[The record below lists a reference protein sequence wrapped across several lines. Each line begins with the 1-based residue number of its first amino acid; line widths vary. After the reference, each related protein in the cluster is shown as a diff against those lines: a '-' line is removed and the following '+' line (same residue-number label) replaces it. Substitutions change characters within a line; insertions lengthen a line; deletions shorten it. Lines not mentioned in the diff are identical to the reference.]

1 MKPALP
7 RPLLDLRA
15 GLLRALHRTGWAGA
29 VGVGLIAFAL
39 AFGYTVAADQAK
51 RREALVAERAR
62 LLKAA
67 ASPAADQR
75 SEAEHLAAFYARFP
89 AVTELPAR
97 LQELHRLAEAHGVML
112 ARADYR
118 ASREAGTGLQRVSLT
133 LPASGAFEPLYQWL
147 AEVLATMPEVALE
160 SLSVKR
166 EDTGAGNVDVELHL
180 AIFLRG
186 QA

>member
-1 MKPALP
+1 MRAIL
-7 RPLLDLRA
+7 RDLRSS
-15 GLLRALHRTGWAGA
+15 LLRALHRVGWAGA
-29 VGVGLIAFAL
+29 LGVGLIAFAL
-39 AFGYTVAADQAK
+39 AFGYTVAADQA
-51 RREALVAERAR
+51 RRGDELAAERVR

-75 SEAEHLAAFYARFP
+75 SEAERLAAFYARFP
-89 AVTELPAR
+89 TVTELPAR
-97 LQELHRLAEAHGVML
+97 LQELHRLAEAHGVVL

-118 ASREAGTGLQRVSLT
+118 ASREAGTGLQRVSLS
-133 LPASGAFEPLYQWL
+133 LPSSGAFEPLYRWL

-160 SLSVKR
+160 SLTVKR
-166 EDTGAGNVDVELHL
+166 EDTATDEVEVELRL